1 MTIRQADRSDTS
13 LGQVQEQLSAYRV
26 LRRELE
32 QAVLPL
38 ASSLDG
44 LTFELQASLYDL
56 PYRCGG
62 YVVLESQSG
71 SRLGQV
77 VDLEM
82 SRYATGAEVA
92 PGAGTDVSIRYVQ
105 GTGRVLQT
113 DGTGFHDAQVRPA
126 TSDEVASW
134 LATRARK
141 DRAGLVIGEY
151 LMAPGVPAT
160 LDSSGLTRHTLVCGQ
175 SGSGKTYSLGL
186 LLERVLAETAIRL
199 VVLDPNSDYVGL
211 GNLLQGADPGLAAR
225 FAHVASEVAVWR
237 DTDSAEHRL
246 RMRFAELDPSVQ
258 ASVLGLD
265 PIADREEY
273 AELVELVE
281 AQRSGTPV
289 VTAPEDLL
297 TADSPRAR
305 DLGRRAANLGV
316 LGWRVWGPRA
326 PSLLASLRR
335 HEHRCT
341 IVDLGSLATVGE
353 KRVAA
358 QAVLATMWELREE
371 RVPCLLVVDEAHN
384 IMPAQPDDPLTRLS
398 TERSVQIAAEGRKY
412 GLHLLCSTQQ
422 PHKVHENV
430 VSQCDNLVLMRM
442 NSRADIAD
450 LARLFSFVPAGLMSR
465 ASTFAL
471 GQALVAGRLLPEP
484 GFVRMGKRIT
494 HQGGSDVSTAWASP
508 RPPGTPRRPGNVP
521 GRSPR

>member
-1 MTIRQADRSDTS
+1 MTDRRA
-13 LGQVQEQLSAYRV
+13 GQSSTTLQELHEQVSAYRDARGV
-26 LRRELE
+26 LE

-44 LTFELQASLYDL
+44 ITFEFQASLHDL

-62 YVVLESQSG
+62 YVVLESRSG
-71 SRLGQV
+71 RRLGQV
-77 VDLEM
+77 VDLEF
-82 SRYATGAEVA
+82 STSAAGAEVT
-92 PGAGTDVSIRYVQ
+92 PGAGTDVTIRYAR

-113 DGTGFHDAQVRPA
+113 DGTGFHDAHVRPA
-126 TSDEVASW
+126 TPDEVASW
-134 LATRARK
+134 LATRARP

-151 LMAPGVPAT
+151 LMAPGVPAV

-211 GNLLQGADPGLAAR
+211 GSLLEGADPALAAR
-225 FAHVASEVAVWR
+225 FAHIAPEVAVWR
-237 DTDSAEHRL
+237 DTETAEHRL
-246 RMRFAELDPSVQ
+246 RLRFAELDPSVQ
-258 ASVLGLD
+258 AAVLGLD

-273 AELVELVE
+273 AELVALVE

-289 VTAPEDLL
+289 VAEAEDLL
-297 TADSPRAR
+297 TAESPRAR
-305 DLGRRAANLGV
+305 RLGQRAANLGV
-316 LGWRVWGPRA
+316 LRWRLWGPRA
-326 PSLLASLRR
+326 PSLLTSLRR
-335 HEHRCT
+335 HEQRCT

-353 KRVAA
+353 KRLVA
-358 QAVLATMWELREE
+358 QAVLATMWELGAE

-384 IMPAQPDDPLTRLS
+384 IMPARPEDSLTRLS

-450 LARLFSFVPAGLMSR
+450 LARLFSFVPESLMSR
-465 ASTFAL
+465 ASSFGL

-484 GFVRMGKRIT
+484 GFVQMGERIT
-494 HQGGSDVSTAWASP
+494 QQGGSDVSTAWALP
-508 RPPGTPRRPGNVP
+508 RPPG
-521 GRSPR
+521 

>member
-1 MTIRQADRSDTS
+1 MTGRRAGLSSTS
-13 LGQVQEQLSAYRV
+13 VEELKEHLSEYRDV
-26 LRRELE
+26 RAVLE
-32 QAVLPL
+32 QSILAL

-44 LTFELQASLYDL
+44 ITFEFQASLHEL

-62 YVVLESQSG
+62 YVVLESHSG

-77 VDLEM
+77 VDLET
-82 SRYATGAEVA
+82 STYAAGAEVA
-92 PGAGTDVSIRYVQ
+92 PGSRTDVTLRYAR

-113 DGTGFHDAQVRPA
+113 DGTSFHDAHVRPA
-126 TSDEVASW
+126 TPDEVASW
-134 LATRARK
+134 LATRTRN

-151 LMAPGVPAT
+151 LMAPGVPAV

-186 LLERVLAETAIRL
+186 LLEQVLAETAIRL

-211 GNLLQGADPGLAAR
+211 GSLMDGADPAVAAR
-225 FAHVASEVAVWR
+225 FAHAVPEVAVWSDA
-237 DTDSAEHRL
+237 DTAEHRL
-246 RMRFAELDPSVQ
+246 RLRFAELDPSVQ
-258 ASVLGLD
+258 AAVLGLD

-273 AELVELVE
+273 AELVTLVE
-281 AQRSGTPV
+281 AQRNGTPV
-289 VTAPEDLL
+289 VAAADDLL

-305 DLGRRAANLGV
+305 RLGQRAANLGV

-326 PSLLASLRR
+326 PSLLDALRR
-335 HEHRCT
+335 HESRCT

-353 KRVAA
+353 KRLVA
-358 QAVLATMWELREE
+358 QAVLATMWELGAE

-384 IMPAQPDDPLTRLS
+384 IMPAQPEDSLTRLS

-412 GLHLLCSTQQ
+412 GLNLLCSTQQ

-442 NSRADIAD
+442 NSRTDIAD
-450 LARLFSFVPAGLMSR
+450 LARLFSFVPGALMSR
-465 ASTFAL
+465 ASTFRL
-471 GQALVAGRLLPEP
+471 GEALVAGRLLPEP
-484 GFVRMGKRIT
+484 GFVRMGQRIT
-494 HQGGSDVSTAWASP
+494 RQGGADVSTTWAL
-508 RPPGTPRRPGNVP
+508 RRPAG
-521 GRSPR
+521 